1 MKPGGVLLLALTPPL
16 PSPISSLPPL
26 YAQGC
31 SRGRQPGGIRGL
43 ATGLGKP
50 IRWARF
56 ARSHVISL
64 ARLERCVQVVCPGF
78 AHAESIREDK
88 VAGGRRWARAVAE
101 L

>member
-1 MKPGGVLLLALTPPL
+1 MKTGGVLLLALTPPL

-56 ARSHVISL
+56 PRSHVASR
-64 ARLERCVQVVCPGF
+64 ARREQGVQVVCPCLHHD
-78 AHAESIREDK
+78 AALRK
-88 VAGGRRWARAVAE
+88 VLCIVVMSADGI
-101 L
+101 